1 MAFTAEQES
10 LVQKMIQKAV
20 EEERKVQANNL
31 RFSREMMIEQ
41 AKSKFK
47 APADKRAIGYLME
60 EEFDLKDLLGGLGWV
75 IEEDETLLA
84 PEDNADA
91 YKKFAW
97 LVLNSVNMR
106 CRKNGKEIEAYHVA
120 NNSQYGWSTEK
131 FYNQGDTFTK
141 VSDKPW
147 YEEEELSIEKKLSKL
162 RAAEKEA
169 KHHKQEREREDSDRR
184 GVKRSRWSTAPATA
198 TVSSQESAALQFGS
212 SQLMFPH
219 QPSGAAV
226 PGYLP
231 QPHHLQ
237 RSTVQCF
244 NCLEFGHIKKNCPKL
259 GK

>member
-1 MAFTAEQES
+1 MAFSAEQQS

-60 EEFDLKDLLGGLGWV
+60 EEFDLKELIDGLGWV
-75 IEEDETLLA
+75 VGENNTLLA
-84 PEDNADA
+84 VEGNADA
-91 YKKFAW
+91 YKKFAQ
-97 LVLNSVNMR
+97 LALTSVNMR
-106 CRKNGKEIEAYHVA
+106 ARKNGKEIEAYHVA

-131 FYNQGDTFTK
+131 FYNQADTFKK
-141 VSDKPW
+141 VSDTPW
-147 YEEEELSIEKKLSKL
+147 YEEDELPVEKKLTKL

-169 KHHKQEREREDSDRR
+169 KHHKLEREREDPDRR
-184 GVKRSRWSTAPATA
+184 GVKRSRWSTAPA

-226 PGYLP
+226 PGYHP
-231 QPHHLQ
+231 QPLHLQ
-237 RSTVQCF
+237 RSTFQCF